1 MNQIENFLT
10 LDGHGIF
17 VWPAYGLALLMLAGL
32 FTWALRELRQ
42 NRQMLHRLRAQESK
56 DRREA

>member
-10 LDGHGIF
+10 LDGYGVF

-32 FTWALRELRQ
+32 FTWTLRELRH
-42 NRQMLHRLRAQESK
+42 NRQALHRLRSQAAKAGPET
-56 DRREA
+56 